1 MAITTVG
8 AQKTNAVTNGQL
20 SVTLDASPTVNAGD
34 LIVWQSGGNASEF
47 YLLPSGYVTIVSKS
61 NSASAQWACVGV
73 KVASGGEE
81 GDTITGN
88 GGSLA
93 GFAVV
98 RVFRPTS
105 GWVLDPAI
113 DANFRQSN
121 SGTGTSFTLTAG
133 AATTEGDA
141 LGLVT
146 VRPTSGGTALTTNWD
161 SAGAGT
167 PDYRTGTGAADYKI
181 YSATGTPN
189 VAIASAGT
197 TNKPVAACWIQE
209 RPTNAGQFLPF
220 MGV

>member
-8 AQKTNAVTNGQL
+8 SQKTHAVTNGQL
-20 SVTLDASPTVNAGD
+20 SVTLDGSPAVNAGD
-34 LIVWQSGGNASEF
+34 LIVWQQGGNTSF
-47 YLLPSGYVTIVSKS
+47 VNSVPKDFVIVGNKA
-61 NSASAQWACVGV
+61 NSAAAQWAGIAV

-81 GDTITGN
+81 GDTISGNTTGM
-88 GGSLA
+88 A

-113 DANFRQSN
+113 DANFRKDD

-141 LGLVT
+141 LGLVV

-161 SAGAGT
+161 SAGAAT
-167 PDYRTGTGAADYKI
+167 PDYRTGTAAADYKI
-181 YSATGTPN
+181 YSATGTPS
-189 VAIASAGT
+189 VVVASAGT

-220 MGV
+220 LGV